1 MKDLPHIIFQIF
13 IHIFPTSVSLF
24 SFPIVLFNLDS
35 KQRDMFSD
43 WVNGNTYSN
52 VISKGIS

>member
-43 WVNGNTYSN
+43 WVSGNTYSN